1 MAATGLWNTV
11 VREIRRMGSRK
22 MYLFMMV
29 VVPVGIFL
37 FFAGLLAPGLPLK
50 VPTAVV
56 DLDHSPLSRRMI
68 RNLDA
73 NELIDLTQFA
83 ESYTSASA
91 AIRRGEIFG
100 FFVIPENFEKNALS
114 GKTPTLE
121 YYTNLTYFVPGSL
134 SFKGF
139 KTISV
144 ITAAGLVSAKLTAA
158 GLPQDMVGPL
168 LQPISFQE
176 HPIGNP
182 WLNYSIYLSPSFCL
196 GALALM
202 IMLSTVF
209 SLTMEIKEGT
219 SRGWLAGARDSI
231 LVAVTGKLIPHFVVW
246 SVVGQFM
253 LALFFGYLH
262 FPCGHPLVL
271 SMAMEL
277 FVIAN
282 MAVAL
287 FICSVVPNPRLAFS
301 LSALLCILSF
311 SFLGFSFPVQSM
323 YGAIAIFSYLVPTR
337 YMFLTYIFS
346 GLNGFPLYYSR
357 LYIAALIAFPLVSM
371 LLLPRFKKACL
382 NPVYVP

>member
-1 MAATGLWNTV
+1 
-11 VREIRRMGSRK
+11 MGSRK

-29 VVPVGIFL
+29 IVPVGIFL

-56 DLDHSPLSRRMI
+56 DLDHSPMSRKMI

-73 NELIDLTQFA
+73 NELIDLTQYL
-83 ESYTSASA
+83 ESYTAATASV
-91 AIRRGEIFG
+91 RRGDIFG
-100 FFVIPENFEKNALS
+100 FFVIPANFEKDAVA
-114 GKTPTLE
+114 GKKPTLE
-121 YYTNLTYFVPGSL
+121 YYTNLTYFVPGTL

-144 ITAAGLVSAKLTAA
+144 TTAAGMVSAQLTAA
-158 GLPQDMVGPL
+158 GLPQDITGSL
-168 LQPISFQE
+168 LQPVTFRQ

-202 IMLSTVF
+202 IMLSCVF
-209 SLTMEIKEGT
+209 SITMEIKYGT
-219 SRGWLAGARDSI
+219 SPSWMSTARGSI
-231 LVAVTGKLIPHFVVW
+231 LVAVTGKFLPHFVVW

-253 LALFFGYLH
+253 LSLFFGYLH
-262 FPCGHPLVL
+262 FPCGHLWVL
-271 SMAMEL
+271 CLGMEL
-277 FVIAN
+277 YIIAN

-301 LSALLCILSF
+301 LTALMCILSF

-323 YGAIAIFSYLVPTR
+323 YGAISVFSYLVPTR

-346 GLNGFPLYYSR
+346 GLNGFPIYYSR
-357 LYIAALIAFPLVSM
+357 LYLAALLVFPLVSAV
-371 LLLPRFKKACL
+371 LLPRLKKALL